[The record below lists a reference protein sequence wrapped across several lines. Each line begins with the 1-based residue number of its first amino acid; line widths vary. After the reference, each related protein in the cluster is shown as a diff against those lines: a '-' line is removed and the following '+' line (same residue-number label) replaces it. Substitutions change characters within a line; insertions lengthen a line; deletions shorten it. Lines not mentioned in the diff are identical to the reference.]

1 MGRSTAE
8 HIHLGTGLDAT
19 PHATRRLFHLLL
31 RRLLQFYW
39 LTCVA
44 IIGMGLNQMFPQ
56 VGAKI
61 AYAFEDPTLELQHPF
76 ANCALAHRAGYF
88 NIPRASRAYVLSQDE
103 DLNGKACEP
112 YPGYPQDYLWRMQ
125 VIEHRL
131 EMPYVRR
138 D

>member
-1 MGRSTAE
+1 MAE

-39 LTCVA
+39 LTCLA
-44 IIGMGLNQMFPQ
+44 IIGMGMNRMFPE
-56 VGAKI
+56 VGEKI
-61 AYAFEDPTLELQHPF
+61 HYAFENPALELDKPF

-88 NIPRASRAYVLSQDE
+88 NIPRNSRAYLLRQDE

-112 YPGYPQDYLWRMQ
+112 YPGYPQDYLWRLQ
-125 VIEHRL
+125 VIERRL
-131 EMPYVRR
+131 EMPYVRK

>member
-1 MGRSTAE
+1 MARSTAE
-8 HIHLGTGLDAT
+8 YIHLGTGLDAT
-19 PHATRRLFHLLL
+19 PHATRRLLALLL

-39 LTCVA
+39 ATCVA
-44 IIGMGLNQMFPQ
+44 IIVMGLNQMFPQ
-56 VGAKI
+56 VGEKI
-61 AYAFEDPTLELQHPF
+61 HYAFEDPALELEHPF
-76 ANCALAHRAGYF
+76 PNCAVAHRAGYF
-88 NIPRASRAYVLSQDE
+88 NIPRASRAYVLRQDE

-112 YPGYPQDYLWRMQ
+112 YPGYPQDYLSRLR

>member
-1 MGRSTAE
+1 MTRSTAG

-19 PHATRRLFHLLL
+19 PHATHRLLALLL

-39 LTCVA
+39 LTCLA

-56 VGAKI
+56 VGEKI
-61 AYAFEDPTLELQHPF
+61 EYAFADPALELEHPF
-76 ANCALAHRAGYF
+76 PNCAAAHQAGYF
-88 NIPRASRAYVLSQDE
+88 NIPRTSKAYVLSQDE

-131 EMPYVRR
+131 EMPYIRR
-138 D
+138 G